1 MTTREDIFSDEEL
14 AAIEDTRQS
23 QQERQAQQQDFLDR
37 ISQSHEVEVV
47 ETELTLWD
55 GDDIDPIRVDVK
67 VALDGELTDRLAEM
81 EDLAETVENS
91 QSVKKASEAVDR
103 SVQMLADMVQDASVD
118 KEFLFLVYRE
128 NDGEVIAQMLK
139 NVFEGVEQQRSRDM
153 GQADGFRDRT

>member
-1 MTTREDIFSDEEL
+1 MTTREEIFSGEEL

-153 GQADGFRDRT
+153 GEADGFRKQ

>member
-1 MTTREDIFSDEEL
+1 MTQLEDYFSGDKL

-67 VALDGELTDRLAEM
+67 VALDGKLTDRLAEM

-128 NDGEVIAQMLK
+128 NDGGVIAQMLK

-153 GQADGFRDRT
+153 GEADGFRSV

>member
-1 MTTREDIFSDEEL
+1 MTTREEIFSGEEL

-23 QQERQAQQQDFLDR
+23 QQERQTQQQDFLDR

-153 GQADGFRDRT
+153 GEADGFRKQ

>member
-1 MTTREDIFSDEEL
+1 MTTREDIFSEEEL

-67 VALDGELTDRLAEM
+67 VALDGKLTDRLAEM

-153 GQADGFRDRT
+153 GQADGFRKQ

>member
-1 MTTREDIFSDEEL
+1 MTTREDIFSEEEL

-67 VALDGELTDRLAEM
+67 VALDGKLTDRLAEM

-153 GQADGFRDRT
+153 GEADGFRKQ

>member
-153 GQADGFRDRT
+153 GEADGFRKQ

>member
-1 MTTREDIFSDEEL
+1 MTTREDIFSEEEL

-67 VALDGELTDRLAEM
+67 VALDGKLTDRLAEM
-81 EDLAETVENS
+81 EDLAETVEDS

-153 GQADGFRDRT
+153 GEADGFRKQ